1 LFSEEKKK
9 SDGTRYIRPQYVGRH
24 KYNYIILNTS
34 MCNIIINRIMMKSIN
49 KRITLMLMVFLPL
62 QLTVL
67 SQPGN
72 AELMNAVKDLDNSFS
87 SLDHRLDVIEKN
99 IDDLLWF
106 DRVGDVAFV
115 DKIYIT
121 GPPPAK
127 ESNPTG
133 QGAGNPLKFWS
144 YVFIPRDADPSKKY
158 PLLVFPHGGV
168 HANFTTYY
176 THIIR
181 EMVAQG
187 YIVVAAEYRGSTGY
201 GAGMYRRIDY
211 GGLEVEDV
219 DASRKYMIDNYDIV
233 DKDRVGVIGWSHGG
247 LIGLFCIFDHPE
259 AYRACFAGVPVSDV
273 IARMGYKDDEYRD
286 LYSAPYHIG
295 KTADEDVAEYRRR
308 SPAWQVDR
316 YRNTPLLIHTNTNDE
331 DVNVLEVE
339 HLIKSLK
346 AAGKENFRYKIFED
360 MPGGHSFDRM
370 DYREARRI
378 RFDIYNFLN
387 AELKPPKPCKSI
399 RDLEKAAY
407 RF

>member
-1 LFSEEKKK
+1 MKNNRLNFSLLF
-9 SDGTRYIRPQYVGRH
+9 
-24 KYNYIILNTS
+24 
-34 MCNIIINRIMMKSIN
+34 
-49 KRITLMLMVFLPL
+49 
-62 QLTVL
+62 TVL
-67 SQPGN
+67 SAMTVTLTAQPGN
-72 AELMNAVKDLDNSFS
+72 TELMNAIRQVDSRFTD
-87 SLDHRLDVIEKN
+87 LDHRLDVIEKN

-106 DRVGDVAFV
+106 ERVGDIAYV

-121 GPPPAK
+121 GPPPVK

-219 DASRKYMIDNYDIV
+219 DASRKYMIDNYSIV
-233 DKDRVGVIGWSHGG
+233 DGDRVGVAGWSHGG

-295 KTADEDVAEYRRR
+295 KTADEDVAEYRKR

-331 DVNVLEVE
+331 DVNSLEVE

-346 AAGKENFRYKIFED
+346 AAGKQNFQYKIFEA

-370 DYREARRI
+370 DYKEARRI
-378 RFDIYNFLN
+378 RLDIYNFLN
-387 AELKPPKPCKSI
+387 AELKPPKPFHNI
-399 RDLEKAAY
+399 RDLEKASY

>member
-1 LFSEEKKK
+1 
-9 SDGTRYIRPQYVGRH
+9 
-24 KYNYIILNTS
+24 
-34 MCNIIINRIMMKSIN
+34 MKS
-49 KRITLMLMVFLPL
+49 KSYRILFVLFALAAFGFTLDA
-62 QLTVL
+62 
-67 SQPGN
+67 QPGN
-72 AELMNAVKDLDNSFS
+72 TELMNAINGVNRQFDA
-87 SLDHRLDVIEKN
+87 LDHRLDILEKN
-99 IDDLLWF
+99 IDDILWF
-106 DRVGDVAFV
+106 ERTGDIAYI

-168 HANFTTYY
+168 HASFTTYY

-181 EMVAQG
+181 EMVSQG
-187 YIVVAAEYRGSTGY
+187 YIVIAADYRGSTGY
-201 GAGMYRRIDY
+201 GSGLYRRIDY
-211 GGLEVEDV
+211 GGLEVADV
-219 DASRKYMIDNYDIV
+219 EASRKYMVDNYDIV

-247 LIGLFCIFDHPE
+247 LIGLFCIFDYPD
-259 AYRACFAGVPVSDV
+259 AYKACFAGVPVSDV
-273 IARMGYKDDEYRD
+273 IARMGYKDDDYRD
-286 LYSAPYHIG
+286 LFSADYHIG
-295 KTADEDVAEYRRR
+295 KSADQNVEEYRKR

-346 AAGKENFRYKIFED
+346 AAGKQNFQYKIFED

-370 DYREARRI
+370 DYKEARRI
-378 RFDIYNFLN
+378 RLDIYNFLN
-387 AELKPPKPCKSI
+387 GQLTPPRPFKSI

>member
-1 LFSEEKKK
+1 MNTRILKTLFVPLVLLSL
-9 SDGTRYIRPQYVGRH
+9 QQ
-24 KYNYIILNTS
+24 S
-34 MCNIIINRIMMKSIN
+34 MSG
-49 KRITLMLMVFLPL
+49 
-62 QLTVL
+62 
-67 SQPGN
+67 QPGN
-72 AELMNAVKDLDNSFS
+72 TEIMNAINGVQRSFDA
-87 SLDHRLDVIEKN
+87 LDHRLDVLEKN

-106 DRVGDVAFV
+106 DRVGDIAFV

-144 YVFIPRDADPSKKY
+144 YVFIPRDVNPSAKY

-181 EMVAQG
+181 EMVSQG

-219 DASRKYMIDNYDIV
+219 DASRKYMIGNYEIV
-233 DKDRVGVIGWSHGG
+233 DRDRVGVVGWSHGG

-259 AYRACFAGVPVSDV
+259 AYKACFAGVPVSDV
-273 IARMGYKDDEYRD
+273 IARMGYKDDSYRD
-286 LYSAPYHIG
+286 LFSASYHIG
-295 KTADEDVAEYRRR
+295 KSADQDVAEYRRR

-316 YRNTPLLIHTNTNDE
+316 YRDTPLLIHTNTNDE

-346 AAGKENFRYKIFED
+346 AAGKQNFRYKIFEN

-370 DYREARRI
+370 DYREARKI

-387 AELKPPKPCKSI
+387 AELKPPKPFKSQ
-399 RDLEKAAY
+399 RDMERAAY

>member
-1 LFSEEKKK
+1 
-9 SDGTRYIRPQYVGRH
+9 
-24 KYNYIILNTS
+24 
-34 MCNIIINRIMMKSIN
+34 MKQTPV
-49 KRITLMLMVFLPL
+49 KTTTLMILFISLWPA
-62 QLTVL
+62 L
-67 SQPGN
+67 SAQPGN
-72 AELMNAVKDLDNSFS
+72 AELMDALNNVGRRFE
-87 SLDHRLDVIEKN
+87 SLDHRLDVLEKN
-99 IDDLLWF
+99 IDDILWYE
-106 DRVGDVAFV
+106 RVGDVAFI
-115 DKIYIT
+115 DKIYTT

-144 YVFIPRDADPSKKY
+144 YVFIPRDADASKKY

-168 HANFTTYY
+168 HASFTTYY

-187 YIVVAAEYRGSTGY
+187 YIVIAAEYRGSTGY

-219 DASRKYMIDNYDIV
+219 DASRKYMIENYGIV
-233 DKDRVGVIGWSHGG
+233 DSERVGVIGWSHGG

-259 AYRACFAGVPVSDV
+259 AYKACFAGVPVSDV
-273 IARMGYKDDEYRD
+273 IARMGYKDDSYRD
-286 LYSAPYHIG
+286 LYSASYHIG
-295 KTADEDVAEYRRR
+295 KSADENVAEYRRR

-346 AAGKENFRYKIFED
+346 AAGKQNFSYKIFEE

-370 DYREARRI
+370 DYREARKI
-378 RFDIYNFLN
+378 RLDIYSFLN
-387 AELKPPKPCKSI
+387 GHLKPPRPFKSL
-399 RDLEKAAY
+399 RDLERAAY

>member
-1 LFSEEKKK
+1 
-9 SDGTRYIRPQYVGRH
+9 
-24 KYNYIILNTS
+24 
-34 MCNIIINRIMMKSIN
+34 MKSKSYRILFVF
-49 KRITLMLMVFLPL
+49 ITLAAFRFTLDA
-62 QLTVL
+62 
-67 SQPGN
+67 QPGN
-72 AELMNAVKDLDNSFS
+72 TELMNAINGVNRQFDA
-87 SLDHRLDVIEKN
+87 LDHRLDVLEKN
-99 IDDLLWF
+99 IDDILWF
-106 DRVGDVAFV
+106 ERTGDIAYI

-168 HANFTTYY
+168 HASFTTYY

-181 EMVAQG
+181 EMVSQG
-187 YIVVAAEYRGSTGY
+187 YIVVAADYRGSTGY
-201 GAGMYRRIDY
+201 GSGLYRSIDY
-211 GGLEVEDV
+211 GGLEVADV
-219 DASRKYMIDNYDIV
+219 EASRQYMVDNYDIV
-233 DKDRVGVIGWSHGG
+233 DKDRVGIIGWSHGG
-247 LIGLFCIFDHPE
+247 LIGLFCIFDYPD
-259 AYRACFAGVPVSDV
+259 AYKACFAGVPVSDV
-273 IARMGYKDDEYRD
+273 IARMGYKDDDYRD
-286 LYSAPYHIG
+286 LFSADYHIG
-295 KTADEDVAEYRRR
+295 KSADENVEEYRKR

-346 AAGKENFRYKIFED
+346 AAGKQNFQYKIFED

-370 DYREARRI
+370 DYKEARRI
-378 RFDIYNFLN
+378 RLDIYNFLN
-387 AELKPPKPCKSI
+387 SQLTPPRPFKTI

>member
-1 LFSEEKKK
+1 
-9 SDGTRYIRPQYVGRH
+9 
-24 KYNYIILNTS
+24 
-34 MCNIIINRIMMKSIN
+34 MKSN
-49 KRITLMLMVFLPL
+49 YLKITLLLVA
-62 QLTVL
+62 LTTL
-67 SQPGN
+67 TITLTAQPGN
-72 AELMNAVKDLDNSFS
+72 TELMKAINQVENRFTA
-87 SLDHRLDVIEKN
+87 LDHRLDVIEKN

-106 DRVGDVAFV
+106 ERAGDIAYI

-144 YVFIPRDADPSKKY
+144 YVFIPRDADLTKKY

-211 GGLEVEDV
+211 GGLEVDDV
-219 DASRKYMIDNYDIV
+219 DASRKYMIDNYAIV
-233 DKDRVGVIGWSHGG
+233 DSERVGVAGWSHGG

-259 AYRACFAGVPVSDV
+259 AYKACFAGVPVSDV
-273 IARMGYKDDEYRD
+273 VARMGYKDDEYRD
-286 LYSAPYHIG
+286 LFSAPYHIG
-295 KTADEDVAEYRRR
+295 KTADEDVAEYRKR

-316 YRNTPLLIHTNTNDE
+316 YRNTPLLIHTNTIDE

-346 AAGKENFRYKIFED
+346 AAGKQNFHYKVFEA

-378 RFDIYNFLN
+378 RLDIYNFLN
-387 AELKPPKPCKSI
+387 AELKPPKPFRTI
-399 RDLEKAAY
+399 RELEKAAY

>member
-1 LFSEEKKK
+1 MRS
-9 SDGTRYIRPQYVGRH
+9 
-24 KYNYIILNTS
+24 
-34 MCNIIINRIMMKSIN
+34 SIT
-49 KRITLMLMVFLPL
+49 KTLIT
-62 QLTVL
+62 LTVL
-67 SQPGN
+67 LSLQMKVASQPGN
-72 AELMNAVKDLDNSFS
+72 TELMNAISDLNRNFDA
-87 SLDHRLDVIEKN
+87 LDHRLDVLEKN

-106 DRVGDVAFV
+106 ERVGDVAFI
-115 DKIYIT
+115 DKIYTT

-144 YVFIPRDADPSKKY
+144 YVFIPRDADPSRRY

-168 HANFTTYY
+168 HASFTTYY

-181 EMVAQG
+181 EMVSQG

-201 GAGMYRRIDY
+201 GAGLYRRIDY

-219 DASRKYMIDNYDIV
+219 DASRKYMIENYEIV

-259 AYRACFAGVPVSDV
+259 AYKACFAGVPVSDV

-286 LYSAPYHIG
+286 LFSANYHIG
-295 KTADEDVAEYRRR
+295 KTADENVAEYRRR

-346 AAGKENFRYKIFED
+346 AAGKQNFKYEVFEE

-370 DYREARRI
+370 DYKEARKI
-378 RFDIYNFLN
+378 RLDIYNFLN
-387 AELKPPKPCKSI
+387 TELKPPKPFKNI
-399 RDLEKAAY
+399 RELERAAY